1 MSPLLEWKN
10 TKQKHVCGL
19 SNIVS
24 IYVAKFNVYRG
35 RVTCLQYLKKDP
47 AAQAAVAAKI
57 LLLVCQYWNLNG
69 LNVIV
74 GACAPLLL
82 ARHTPRLARS
92 EVASAFVFMCGHVY
106 PCLRARNGCKMTCRD
121 MIVCFFL
128 AGGRCFV
135 FFVSL
140 LLLFLQGTLE
150 SLTFFPPKKNQQFC
164 LVFYVLNSW
173 SVTFNF
179 F

>member
-1 MSPLLEWKN
+1 M
-10 TKQKHVCGL
+10 
-19 SNIVS
+19 
-24 IYVAKFNVYRG
+24 
-35 RVTCLQYLKKDP
+35 
-47 AAQAAVAAKI
+47 
-57 LLLVCQYWNLNG
+57 
-69 LNVIV
+69 

-128 AGGRCFV
+128 AVDGV

-150 SLTFFPPKKNQQFC
+150 SLTFFPPKKINSFV
-164 LVFYVLNSW
+164 LVFYILNS
-173 SVTFNF
+173 
-179 F
+179 